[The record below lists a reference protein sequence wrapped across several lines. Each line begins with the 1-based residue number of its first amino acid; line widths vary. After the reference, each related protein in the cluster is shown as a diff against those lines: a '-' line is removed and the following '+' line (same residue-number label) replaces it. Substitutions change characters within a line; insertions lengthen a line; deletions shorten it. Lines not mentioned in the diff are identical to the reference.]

1 MLFRRLLRST
11 CGSRS
16 MRTARPTQRPHSS
29 RSARLAGPHF
39 AGHGPRLVHWGK
51 AIPSVRLHAVPRWI
65 VNRSLPGAARRRPVA
80 FRVGRYP
87 EPLPWREEV
96 VNAILHGLGAIVGLL
111 AGAQLVSRAVATG
124 EMWLAVGLA
133 VYTATLV
140 ATLGCSFA
148 SHLIHQPHWRHL
160 FRVLDQAC
168 IFLLI
173 AGTCTPFFLRYLMTD
188 TWWWMLPAM
197 WAVAVA
203 GFRSKLLGSRING
216 ISVAT
221 YLALGWF
228 PMIALPIWLAHFPP
242 MCWALVGAGGLSYT
256 AGTWFLMNDHRWPF
270 FHAVWHTS
278 VLVGVACIQTAMALY
293 VV

>member
-1 MLFRRLLRST
+1 
-11 CGSRS
+11 
-16 MRTARPTQRPHSS
+16 MRTARSSQRTPTS
-29 RSARLAGPHF
+29 RTARLAGPHF
-39 AGHGPRLVHWGK
+39 ATGAPRLFHWGK
-51 AIPSVRLHAVPRWI
+51 SIPAVRVHALPRWI

-80 FRVGRYP
+80 ERVGGYP

-96 VNAILHGLGAIVGLL
+96 VNASLHGLGAVVGLL
-111 AGAQLVSRAVATG
+111 AGAHLVQLAAAAG
-124 EMWLAVGLA
+124 ETWLAIGFA
-133 VYTATLV
+133 VYTATL
-140 ATLGCSFA
+140 GSSFA

-188 TWWWMLPAM
+188 AWWWMLPAM
-197 WAVAVA
+197 WGVAVA

-228 PMIALPIWLAHFPP
+228 PMVALPIWLAEFPL

-278 VLVGVACIQTAMALY
+278 VLVGVACIQTAMAWY
-293 VV
+293 VVGG